1 MSGPWRTGAFA
12 RRPRP
17 WFVRDLVRISAIAL
31 AAGVGWALHL
41 VGPAHVRAG
50 NDEGVLIGNEAAMTG
65 GAVTAVT
72 SDGSAIWYDPA
83 GIAAVTRGQLDLS
96 GSATVLRIAETPRL
110 LSSET
115 TGRTADG
122 GYLEVIGIPSA
133 VTLVRLLEPRLAF
146 GFGIF
151 TPQLTNH
158 TDRVGLSD
166 SVMGLTSRWQ
176 LVQQENT
183 QSTYAGLSLGYQLA
197 PNFRIGGTLFG
208 LYRQQTL
215 STHFFGGAT
224 DAAGNDVFAAGS
236 SSLSSLQSVGV
247 ELAVGLQWEIV
258 PGVTFGAALRTPDL
272 QLGSLFRST
281 SASITTTHGGALDFE
296 PSDMSGLVPNVG
308 VITPTRLRVG
318 LAFRT
323 QRAWLAVDADVAH
336 ELTVPGL
343 GIERRWIANVH
354 VGGRYWIDENVSVG
368 AGLFTD
374 VSPTRRITQYGQ
386 TQIDFVG
393 GSLGLEI
400 HTPHELGPHEHAE
413 TLVFAQTFALRYA
426 AGVGQIGGLRFS
438 DASPTM
444 QTADVLITPTTV
456 HELSLHLG
464 SALYF

>member
-1 MSGPWRTGAFA
+1 MNVKGSVAP
-12 RRPRP
+12 PRP
-17 WFVRDLVRISAIAL
+17 AWFVRGSVRSSAIVLGLAVGCAL
-31 AAGVGWALHL
+31 ALMAPSHA
-41 VGPAHVRAG
+41 RAG
-50 NDEGVLIGNEAAMTG
+50 NDDGVLIGNEAAMTG
-65 GAVTAVT
+65 GAVSAVT
-72 SDGSAIWYDPA
+72 SDGSAMWYDPA

-96 GSATVLRIAETPRL
+96 GSATVLRIAQTPSL
-110 LSSET
+110 LSSAT

-158 TDRVGLSD
+158 TDRVGLTD
-166 SVMGLTSRWQ
+166 EVAGLTSRWQ

-183 QSTYAGLSLGYQLA
+183 QSTYAGLSLGYRVSS
-197 PNFRIGGTLFG
+197 NVRIGATLFG

-224 DAAGNDVFAAGS
+224 DPSGNDVFAVGS

-247 ELAVGLQWEIV
+247 ELAVGVQWDVV
-258 PGVTFGAALRTPDL
+258 PGFTVAAALRTPDL

-281 SASITTTHGGALDFE
+281 SAMIMSTHGGELTFE
-296 PSDMSGLVPNVG
+296 PTDMSGLATNVG
-308 VITPTRLRVG
+308 IITPTRLRLG
-318 LAFRT
+318 MAWRT
-323 QRAWLAVDADVAH
+323 AGRMWLGIDADIAH
-336 ELTVPGL
+336 ELVQPAL
-343 GIERRWIANVH
+343 NIERRWTVNVH
-354 VGGRYWIDENVSVG
+354 VGGRYWVDENLSIG

-393 GSLGLEI
+393 GTFGLEI

-413 TLVFAQTFALRYA
+413 TIVFAQTFALRYA
-426 AGVGQIGGLRFS
+426 AGTGQIGGLRFS

-444 QTADVLITPTTV
+444 QTADVQITSTTV
-456 HELSLHLG
+456 HELSLHIG